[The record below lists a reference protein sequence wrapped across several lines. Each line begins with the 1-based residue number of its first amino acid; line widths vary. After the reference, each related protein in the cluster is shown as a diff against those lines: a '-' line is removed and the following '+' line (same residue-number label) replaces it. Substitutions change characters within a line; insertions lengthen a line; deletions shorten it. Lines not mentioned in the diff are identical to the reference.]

1 MRPLDLLN
9 ELLRPGASEPFELS
23 EEGARQL
30 SAAITPYFGTP
41 ELIEVVEDL
50 ARFAVWVGNDV
61 GAPKLQAKLFTAL
74 EPAIPALHRLGH
86 DASSLAVDLEKA
98 AKEKDYG
105 RLTGSTRAL
114 LTPAE
119 APEGSIGSGPLAR
132 FRLSTEGEKADPDK
146 PKAPKPPRRW

>member
-1 MRPLDLLN
+1 MRPLDLLSD
-9 ELLRPGASEPFELS
+9 LLRPGVSEPFELS
-23 EEGARQL
+23 EDGARQL

-41 ELIEVVEDL
+41 ELIEVVQDL

-61 GAPKLQAKLFTAL
+61 GAPGLQAKLLALL

-86 DASSLAVDLEKA
+86 DASSLAVELEK
-98 AKEKDYG
+98 KDYS
-105 RLTGSTRAL
+105 RLTGASRAL
-114 LTPAE
+114 LTQTE

-132 FRLSTEGEKADPDK
+132 FRLSTDGEKADSDK